1 MQRGIK
7 RTNDIEAARQMRAK
21 GFTLPEIGEALGASK
36 SSVHGWV
43 KDVVIPKAG
52 QKRLAR
58 LNRERYGRMNLIRNA
73 AWVATMREQREAWR
87 QEGRDQAIKG
97 DPQHA
102 FACALYWGEG
112 AKSKNMLKMCN
123 SDISIMDTFV
133 KFLKKYFDVKN
144 EDFMVKLIAYTDC
157 VPRSETERYW
167 EEGLNIHGATFGPH
181 EFDTRKYVTRG
192 AIRLRTRRIK
202 YGTCYL
208 NVRRSTRI
216 LQHIYGALEVYGG
229 AMLDHHGNHPALI
242 TGDQAIA
249 LGLV

>member
-157 VPRSETERYW
+157 VPRSETER
-167 EEGLNIHGATFGPH
+167 
-181 EFDTRKYVTRG
+181 
-192 AIRLRTRRIK
+192 
-202 YGTCYL
+202 
-208 NVRRSTRI
+208 
-216 LQHIYGALEVYGG
+216 
-229 AMLDHHGNHPALI
+229 
-242 TGDQAIA
+242 
-249 LGLV
+249 